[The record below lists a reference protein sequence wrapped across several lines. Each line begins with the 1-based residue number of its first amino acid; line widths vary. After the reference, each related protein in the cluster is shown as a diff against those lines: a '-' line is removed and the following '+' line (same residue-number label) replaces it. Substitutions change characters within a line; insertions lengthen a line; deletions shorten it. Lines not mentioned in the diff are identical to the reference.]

1 MDKIEKLL
9 NKLSEKERAALKA
22 LLTQIKTGN
31 LENLDIKKL
40 VNRENIFRIRK
51 GKLRII
57 IHKTTNS
64 ITILTVERRSDNTYT
79 S

>member
-9 NKLSEKERAALKA
+9 NKLSEKERAVLKA